1 MQASQYGAGD
11 CVMCKPGCW
20 HQIQHEQQI
29 HGCENNNKN
38 VVNLAEELDKGLA
51 LSSHP
56 ALPFKKNIHQGH

>member
-38 VVNLAEELDKGLA
+38 VVNLAERLEECAEVKCVQSKG
-51 LSSHP
+51 
-56 ALPFKKNIHQGH
+56 FEG